1 MRHRTEEIPCVV
13 NGTEIKTGDIVN
25 QVVCSG
31 ISSSNPLDHKVV
43 IAKFHQANKDVLT
56 QAIEGA
62 MKAKEQWEA
71 LGFEDRAAIFLKA
84 ADLLNTTYRYEM
96 MAATML
102 GQGKVCSS
110 PHLKTV
116 WQAEIDCMAEV
127 IDFLRFN
134 VSYMQQIYEQQP
146 PKNSHGV
153 WNRVEYRPLEGYV
166 VAITPF
172 NFTAIGANLPTS
184 PAMMGNVVL
193 WKPASTSVLSN
204 WIFYKVLIEAGLPAG
219 VIQFVPGAGR
229 LIGDT
234 LINHRDFGGL
244 HFTGSTGV
252 FNGIMFKVRKHH

>member
-1 MRHRTEEIPCVV
+1 
-13 NGTEIKTGDIVN
+13 
-25 QVVCSG
+25 
-31 ISSSNPLDHKVV
+31 
-43 IAKFHQANKDVLT
+43 
-56 QAIEGA
+56 
-62 MKAKEQWEA
+62 
-71 LGFEDRAAIFLKA
+71 
-84 ADLLNTTYRYEM
+84 
-96 MAATML
+96 
-102 GQGKVCSS
+102 
-110 PHLKTV
+110 
-116 WQAEIDCMAEV
+116 MAEV

-252 FNGIMFKVRKHH
+252 FNGIMFKVRSLLIFSECREPQQEPLPQLPSHCRRNWRKGLSLHSRELSLGREHVLVAHSCRTVPSTAPFAVPSSTKARSALPHRESTSLTRFGPSSASAWSPA